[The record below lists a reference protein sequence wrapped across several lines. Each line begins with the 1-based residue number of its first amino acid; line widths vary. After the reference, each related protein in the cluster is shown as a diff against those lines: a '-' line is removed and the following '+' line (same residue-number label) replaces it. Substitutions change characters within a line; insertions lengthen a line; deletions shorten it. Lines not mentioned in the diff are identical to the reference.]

1 MKKSTSAQSETGSV
15 AHHDQV
21 LMDLLLLQ
29 AVTRTD
35 TLASVGSGGLQPPP
49 LSRKVRT
56 LFPPA
61 ARA

>member
-35 TLASVGSGGLQPPP
+35 TLASVGSGGLQPP